1 MFMKNSRR
9 DNGSGTLRKRKDGRW
24 QGSVQF
30 GYKPN
35 GKPNIKY
42 VYGKTETE
50 AKRKLKELIK
60 LSYTEKNNQDSFTN
74 QTVEEYCNNWLMN
87 VQSNVL
93 KPSSYDRKEMT
104 LEKQVYPLLGN
115 LPISQITFDD
125 IQFMIN
131 ELKKQNLSYSTI
143 KKAYEAINGCFKYA
157 VIKGDIDK
165 NPCIGVTLPKNLK
178 HQDGDI
184 KFYTEEQVELL
195 LEQSTIKYSNGKNK
209 YRLGYGIQFLLYTGL
224 RIGEALALTWND
236 IDFQNKT
243 VKINKNLK
251 QVKNRDDSSQD
262 NYKIIIQDSTKTKSG
277 SRIVPLNNKSI
288 EALNHIKEI
297 TGQYKYVFSTETG
310 NNVSGRTYDTMFRK
324 IQENCGFTEI
334 YGVHALRHT
343 FASLLFKRG
352 VDVKTVSEILGHKD
366 VSVTYNTYIHLIQEQ
381 KMNAINLL
389 DM

>member
-1 MFMKNSRR
+1 MKSTRR

-30 GYKPN
+30 GYKTN

-42 VYGKTETE
+42 VYGKTESE

-60 LSYTEKNNQDSFTN
+60 LSYTEKNSQDLFAN
-74 QTVEEYCNNWLMN
+74 QTIEEYCNNWLTN

-104 LEKQVYPLLGN
+104 LEKQVYPLLGKIS
-115 LPISQITFDD
+115 ISQITFDD

-157 VIKGDIDK
+157 IIKGDIDK
-165 NPCIGVTLPKNLK
+165 NPCIGVTLPKTLK
-178 HQDGDI
+178 HQEGDI
-184 KFYTEEQVELL
+184 KFYTEEQIELL
-195 LEQSTIKYSNGKNK
+195 LKQSTIKYSNGKNK

-224 RIGEALALTWND
+224 RIGEALALTWED
-236 IDFQNKT
+236 VDFQNKT
-243 VKINKNLK
+243 IKINKNLK
-251 QVKNRDDSSQD
+251 QVKNRDNNEQG
-262 NYKIIIQDSTKTKSG
+262 NYKIIIQNSTKTSSG

-288 EALNHIKEI
+288 EALKYIKEI
-297 TGQYKYVFSTETG
+297 TGQYEHVFSTETG

-324 IQENCGFTEI
+324 IQENCGFAEI

-343 FASLLFKRG
+343 FASLLFKKG

-381 KMNAINLL
+381 KVSAMSLL
-389 DM
+389 DI

>member
-1 MFMKNSRR
+1 MKTQKRE
-9 DNGSGTLRKRKDGRW
+9 NGQGSIYLRKDGRW
-24 QGSVQF
+24 VASIQNGF
-30 GYKPN
+30 KEN
-35 GKPNIKY
+35 GKPNIKTKY
-42 VYGKTETE
+42 AKTQAE

-60 LSYTEKNNQDSFTN
+60 EIYTPTEETVTNDSL
-74 QTVEEYCNNWLMN
+74 VREYCSNWLQN
-87 VQSNVL
+87 IQSNIL

-104 LEKQVYPLLGN
+104 LENQVYPEIGDIN
-115 LPISQITFDD
+115 MSQITFDD
-125 IQFMIN
+125 IQSMVN

-143 KKAYEAINGCFKYA
+143 KKAYEAINGCFKHA
-157 VIKGDIDK
+157 LIKGDVDK

-184 KFYTEEQVELL
+184 KFYTEEQIKLL
-195 LEQSTIKYSNGKNK
+195 LEQSTIKYSNGRSK

-224 RIGEALALTWND
+224 RIGEALALTWED
-236 IDFQNKT
+236 VDFENRT
-243 VKINKNLK
+243 IKINKSLK
-251 QVKNRDDSSQD
+251 QIKNRDKNKQS
-262 NYKIIIQDSTKTKSG
+262 NYKIIVQDSTKTKSG

-297 TGQYKYVFSTETG
+297 TGQYKYVLSTETG

-343 FASLLFKRG
+343 FASLLFKKG

>member
-1 MFMKNSRR
+1 MKNSRR

-60 LSYTEKNNQDSFTN
+60 LSYTEKNNQYLFTN
-74 QTVEEYCNNWLMN
+74 QTVEEYCNDWLIN
-87 VQSNVL
+87 VQSNIL

-104 LEKQVYPLLGN
+104 LEKQVYPLIGN
-115 LPISQITFDD
+115 TPISQITFDD
-125 IQFMIN
+125 IQFMAN

-157 VIKGDIDK
+157 IIKGDIDK
-165 NPCIGVTLPKNLK
+165 NPCIGVTLPKTLK
-178 HQDGDI
+178 HQEGDI
-184 KFYTEEQVELL
+184 KFYTEEQIELL
-195 LEQSTIKYSNGKNK
+195 LKQSTTKYSNGKNK

-224 RIGEALALTWND
+224 RIGEALALTWD
-236 IDFQNKT
+236 DVDFENKT
-243 VKINKNLK
+243 IKINKNLK
-251 QVKNRDDSSQD
+251 QVKNRDKNKQG

-297 TGQYKYVFSTETG
+297 TEQYKYVFSTETG

>member
-1 MFMKNSRR
+1 MKSTRR

-30 GYKPN
+30 GYKQN

-42 VYGKTETE
+42 VYGKTEAE

-60 LSYTEKNNQDSFTN
+60 LSYTDKNEQELFIN
-74 QTVEEYCNNWLMN
+74 QTVEEYCNDWLIN
-87 VQSNVL
+87 VQSNIL
-93 KPSSYDRKEMT
+93 KPSSYDRKELT
-104 LEKQVYPLLGN
+104 LEKQVYPLLGKFN
-115 LPISQITFDD
+115 MSQITFDD
-125 IQFMIN
+125 IQLMVN

-157 VIKGDIDK
+157 IIKGDINK
-165 NPCIGVTLPKNLK
+165 NPCIGVVLPKNLK

-184 KFYTEEQVELL
+184 KFYTEEQIKLL
-195 LEQSTIKYSNGKNK
+195 LKQSTIKYNNGRYK

-224 RIGEALALTWND
+224 RIGEALALTWQD

-243 VKINKNLK
+243 VRVNKNLK
-251 QVKNRDDSSQD
+251 QVKNRDKS
-262 NYKIIIQDSTKTKSG
+262 NKCKYKIIIQDSTKTNSG

-288 EALNHIKEI
+288 EALNHIKKV

-324 IQENCGFTEI
+324 IQENCGFKEV

-343 FASLLFKRG
+343 FASLLFKKG
-352 VDVKTVSEILGHKD
+352 IDVKTVSEILGHKD
-366 VSVTYNTYIHLIQEQ
+366 ISVTYNTYIHLIQEQ
-381 KMNAINLL
+381 KVNAMNLL

>member
-1 MFMKNSRR
+1 MKSTRR

-42 VYGKTETE
+42 VYGKTEAE

-60 LSYTEKNNQDSFTN
+60 LSYTEKNEQELFIN
-74 QTVEEYCNNWLMN
+74 QTVEEYCNDWLIN
-87 VQSNVL
+87 VQSNIL
-93 KPSSYDRKEMT
+93 KPSSYDRKELT
-104 LEKQVYPLLGN
+104 LEKQVYPLLGKFN
-115 LPISQITFDD
+115 MSQITFDD
-125 IQFMIN
+125 IQFMVN

-157 VIKGDIDK
+157 IIKGDINK
-165 NPCIGVTLPKNLK
+165 NPCIGVVLPKNLK

-184 KFYTEEQVELL
+184 KFYTEEQIKLL
-195 LEQSTIKYSNGKNK
+195 LKQSTIKYSNGRYK

-224 RIGEALALTWND
+224 RIGEALALTWQD

-243 VKINKNLK
+243 VRVNKNLK
-251 QVKNRDDSSQD
+251 QVKNRDKNNQCK
-262 NYKIIIQDSTKTKSG
+262 YKIIIQDSTKTNSG

-288 EALNHIKEI
+288 EALNHIKKF

-324 IQENCGFTEI
+324 IQENCGFKEV

-343 FASLLFKRG
+343 FASLLFKKG
-352 VDVKTVSEILGHKD
+352 IDVKTVSEILGHKD
-366 VSVTYNTYIHLIQEQ
+366 ISVTYNTYIHLIQEQ
-381 KMNAINLL
+381 KVNAMNLL

>member
-1 MFMKNSRR
+1 MKNIKRE
-9 DNGSGTLRKRKDGRW
+9 NGQGSIYLRKDGRW
-24 QGSVQF
+24 VASIQSGF
-30 GYKPN
+30 KEN
-35 GKPNIKY
+35 GRPNIKTKY
-42 VYGKTETE
+42 AKTQAE

-60 LSYTEKNNQDSFTN
+60 EIYAPREEIITNNAL
-74 QTVEEYCNNWLMN
+74 VKEYCDNWLVN
-87 VQSNVL
+87 VQSNIL

-104 LEKQVYPLLGN
+104 LENQVYPLIGD
-115 LPISQITFDD
+115 ICMSQVVFDD
-125 IQFMIN
+125 IQFMVN

-157 VIKGDIDK
+157 LIKGDINK

-178 HQDGDI
+178 RQDGNI
-184 KFYTEEQVELL
+184 KFYTEEQIKLL
-195 LEQSTIKYSNGKNK
+195 LEQSTIQYSTGRNK

-224 RIGEALALTWND
+224 RIGEALALTWKD
-236 IDFQNKT
+236 VDFENKT
-243 VKINKNLK
+243 IKVNKNLK
-251 QVKNRDDSSQD
+251 QVKNRDNNSQG
-262 NYKIIIQDSTKTKSG
+262 NYKIIIQDSTKTTAG
-277 SRIVPLNNKSI
+277 SRIIPLNNKSI
-288 EALNHIKEI
+288 EALNHIKDV
-297 TGQYKYVFSTETG
+297 TGQYKYVMATETG

-324 IQENCGFTEI
+324 IQESCGFKEI

-343 FASLLFKRG
+343 FASLLFKKG

>member
-1 MFMKNSRR
+1 MKSTRR

-42 VYGKTETE
+42 VYGKSEAE
-50 AKRKLKELIK
+50 AKRKLKEQIK
-60 LSYTEKNNQDSFTN
+60 LINSNGLILQNNTVAN
-74 QTVEEYCNNWLMN
+74 ITVEEYCTRWLEN
-87 VQSNVL
+87 VKINEL

-104 LEKQVYPLLGN
+104 LSNQIYPLIGM
-115 LPISQITFDD
+115 LPLLQLSIDD
-125 IQFMIN
+125 VQGMIN
-131 ELKKQNLSYSTI
+131 QLKEDGLSYSTI
-143 KKAYEAINGCFKYA
+143 KKAYEAINECCKYA
-157 VIKGDIDK
+157 IVRGDLQK
-165 NPCIGVTLPKNLK
+165 NPCTGVALPEILK

-184 KFYTEEQVELL
+184 KFYTEEQIELL
-195 LEQSTIKYSNGKNK
+195 LKQATIKYSNGKNK

-224 RIGEALALTWND
+224 RIGEALALTWED

-243 VKINKNLK
+243 VKVNKNLK
-251 QVKNRDDSSQD
+251 QVKNRDNNKQG
-262 NYKIIIQDSTKTKSG
+262 NYQIIIQDSTKTKSG
-277 SRIVPLNNKSI
+277 SRIIPLNNKSI
-288 EALNHIKEI
+288 EALNRIKEI

-343 FASLLFKRG
+343 FASLLFKKG